1 MTALNQEPPAFFHRG
16 PSAGARLAFFG
27 LLSLA
32 LLFADNRFKYLETT
46 RHTLVAAL
54 YPLQRFAVLPR
65 GATAQIGEYFRSL
78 KDLQTDNARLQQQ
91 LLAQAP
97 AVQAYVSL
105 ERENATLRQ
114 LMKIERERSG
124 QTVLAEMLYGPRDPF
139 RQKIIVDKGEDAQ
152 IKPGQA
158 VIDQLGVIGQVTRVY
173 PWMSEV
179 TLITDKEQTT
189 PVRVRRSGVRSVLY
203 GAGAGQ
209 PLELRFMAGNADVQ
223 PGDVLVTSGIDGT
236 YPPDLAVALVT
247 AVERETGSLF
257 ARIQCQPA
265 AGVDRSRQVLVVAP
279 PAPIAARPDAP
290 AETSAARAPGSG
302 KRR

>member
-1 MTALNQEPPAFFHRG
+1 
-16 PSAGARLAFFG
+16 
-27 LLSLA
+27 
-32 LLFADNRFKYLETT
+32 
-46 RHTLVAAL
+46 L
-54 YPLQRFAVLPR
+54 YPLQRLAVLPR
-65 GATAQIGEYFRSL
+65 GVGSQISEYFRSL
-78 KDLQTDNARLQQQ
+78 KDAQTDNARLQQQ
-91 LLAQAP
+91 LLMQAP
-97 AVQAYVSL
+97 AVQAYTSL
-105 ERENATLRQ
+105 ERENAALRQ
-114 LMKIERERSG
+114 LLNIERERSG

-139 RQKIIVDKGEDAQ
+139 SQKIIIDKGEDAQ

-158 VIDQLGVIGQVTRVY
+158 VIDQSGVIGQVTRVY
-173 PWMSEV
+173 PRVAEV

-189 PVRVRRSGVRSVLY
+189 PVKVLRSGVRSVLY

-236 YPPDLAVALVT
+236 YPSDLAVAVVA

-279 PAPIAARPDAP
+279 PAPIAARPDALP
-290 AETSAARAPGSG
+290 EPGALRASG
-302 KRR
+302 KARRR